1 MSTTPYKYVLEDS
14 YTLIVVK
21 SGEPKVKVVTG
32 EIVEFEDGLY
42 DQGRLHM
49 AGFRKVLENGEF
61 DKLKTNENVVE
72 ENAKKAEAEA
82 KEEKKVEIEEA
93 KKLEEEAEGEKV
105 PEVTLPTETP
115 AVETE
120 AKEDGETD
128 VTVKVTTPKKK

>member
-1 MSTTPYKYVLEDS
+1 MSTTSYKYVVENS
-14 YTLIVVK
+14 HTLISVI

-72 ENAKKAEAEA
+72 ENVKKAEAEA

-93 KKLEEEAEGEKV
+93 KKLEEEGEGEKV
-105 PEVTLPTETP
+105 PEVTIPTGAT
-115 AVETE
+115 VETE
-120 AKEDGETD
+120 VKDDGKEA
-128 VTVKVTTPKKK
+128 VTVKVKTK